1 MKGESLEKAVD
12 ACVEAIEK
20 LDIDIQDKVELML
33 NISAFLKI
41 KYYPQTIALLQAQR
55 SKDQDPRFRR

>member
-12 ACVEAIEK
+12 ACVKAIEG
-20 LDIDIQDKVELML
+20 LDIDIQDKVELMV

-41 KYYPQTIALLQAQR
+41 KYYPQTVALLQAQQE
-55 SKDQDPRFRR
+55 DTRFRRSK